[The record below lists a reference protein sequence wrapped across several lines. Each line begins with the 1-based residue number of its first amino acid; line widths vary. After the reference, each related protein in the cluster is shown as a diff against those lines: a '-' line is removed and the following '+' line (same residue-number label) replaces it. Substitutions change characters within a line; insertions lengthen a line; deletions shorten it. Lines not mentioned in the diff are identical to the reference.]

1 MGVDSLRAF
10 LGESDGMAHVL
21 DLALRAADVDV
32 PVLLVG
38 ETGTGKSHLA
48 RLIHESGPRARGA
61 FLAVNCA
68 GIPEGLFESE
78 FFGHKRGAF
87 TGAVEARVGLFEM
100 ASGGTLF
107 LDEVG
112 DLPLAQQAKL
122 LSVLEERRVRP
133 VGGSQARAVDTRVIA
148 ASCRDPAAGVRA
160 GTFRADLYH
169 RLALLRCELPP
180 LRSRPHDLQALIAHF
195 LRQLRARYR
204 RPVLALTPEAERL
217 LLSHS
222 WPGNVRELAHALEA
236 AVILSG
242 DALLSPEPF
251 ARVLVEVAGAATSS
265 PPARDAEPGRAGTPE
280 RYSFFGSERDEREAI
295 RRALVRCKGNR
306 TRAARELGMAR
317 NTLRQKIRRL
327 RLEPGPSH
335 DGAETFPAREA

>member
-1 MGVDSLRAF
+1 
-10 LGESDGMAHVL
+10 
-21 DLALRAADVDV
+21 
-32 PVLLVG
+32 
-38 ETGTGKSHLA
+38 
-48 RLIHESGPRARGA
+48 
-61 FLAVNCA
+61 
-68 GIPEGLFESE
+68 
-78 FFGHKRGAF
+78 
-87 TGAVEARVGLFEM
+87 
-100 ASGGTLF
+100 
-107 LDEVG
+107 
-112 DLPLAQQAKL
+112 
-122 LSVLEERRVRP
+122 

-180 LRSRPHDLQALIAHF
+180 LRSRPRDLQALVAHF
-195 LRQLRARYR
+195 LRQLRVRYR
-204 RPVLALTPEAERL
+204 RPALALTPGAERL
-217 LLSHS
+217 LLSHP

-242 DALLSPEPF
+242 DALLSPEHF
-251 ARVLVEVAGAATSS
+251 ARVLVEVGGAAAGE
-265 PPARDAEPGRAGTPE
+265 PPASGEGTPRSSTHAPDAEPGRAGTPE

-317 NTLRQKIRRL
+317 NTLRQRIRRL

-335 DGAETFPAREA
+335 EGAETFPSREA